1 MNITV
6 FGAGGQT
13 GSCVV
18 ERALALGHS
27 VTAVTRRQNHSTSQ
41 PNLKRVAG
49 DVLEATSV
57 TAALQGAEAVICC
70 IGPRNNFSPGRLMSE
85 GARKLAAGCKTTGC
99 KRIVFQS
106 GITLS
111 DGSDLST
118 FNRFAMR
125 FFRKVYAKAGDDK
138 ELGEHI
144 VQSSGLDWVIVRPA
158 GMRATLPVYRY
169 TAGPKARISPLRPLS
184 FADCAD
190 CLVRA
195 AVEPDW
201 IQTIVNVGLPVI
213 SE

>member
-1 MNITV
+1 MNITI

-13 GSCVV
+13 GSRVV
-18 ERALALGHS
+18 ERALALGHA
-27 VTAVTRRQNHSTSQ
+27 VTAVTRGRNDSASE

-49 DVLEATSV
+49 DVLDAVSV
-57 TAALQGAEAVICC
+57 AAALQNADAVICS
-70 IGPRNNFSPGRLMSE
+70 IGPRDNFSPGRLMSE
-85 GARKLAAGCKTTGC
+85 GATNLVAGCKATGC
-99 KRIVFQS
+99 KRIIFQS

-111 DGSDLST
+111 DGKELSP

-125 FFRKVYAKAGDDK
+125 FFRKVYAKAGNDK

-144 VQSSGLDWVIVRPA
+144 VRSSGLDWVIVRPA
-158 GMRATLPVYRY
+158 GMRAMSTTYRY

-201 IQTIVNVGLPVI
+201 VKTIVNVGL
-213 SE
+213 S